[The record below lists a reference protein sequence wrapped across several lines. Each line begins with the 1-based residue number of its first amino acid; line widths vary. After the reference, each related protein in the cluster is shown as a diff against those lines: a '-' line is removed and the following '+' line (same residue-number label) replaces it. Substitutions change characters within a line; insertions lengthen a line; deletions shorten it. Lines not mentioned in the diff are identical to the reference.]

1 MGKGSS
7 APKSPDPYDTASAE
21 AQFNR
26 LDTYSPSGSGVR
38 YGYTDASGKFVQ
50 GVAPEGFQSAQQYI
64 ESPWEKAIRESLQP
78 ASVDLVNRVIGDNIT
93 GMPDAARA
101 RDTSGLAK
109 QIFDTGYARM
119 APQFEKEN
127 NRLLTNLQA
136 RGVPVG
142 ADAFDSAYKT
152 QQQGVNDALQQLTLG
167 ATQAAGQEQSRLFAL
182 DSAARGNAIS
192 ELVAAMGGTYN
203 PPTSTP
209 SGQAAGVNYSG
220 LVQQGYQN
228 DLAQWQQKQQ
238 QQTSAMGTLGQLGGA
253 MLMAGKSTRTAK
265 NVGDTV
271 DIHEMAGAVLEMPIH
286 RWSYKPDLAPP
297 GFGTETHI
305 GPMAED
311 FRDMTGFGNGQSIV
325 FLDYFGVL
333 HAALKSALTRIEVL
347 ERAAYRVEVH

>member
-1 MGKGSS
+1 MGKGSR

-38 YGYTDASGKFVQ
+38 YGYTNSQGQFVQ

-136 RGVPVG
+136 RGIPMG
-142 ADAFDSAYKT
+142 AEAFDSAYKT
-152 QQQGVNDALQQLTLG
+152 QKQGVNDALQQLTLG
-167 ATQAAGQEQSRLFAL
+167 ATQAAGQEQSRLFGL
-182 DSAARGNAIS
+182 DSAARSGAVA
-192 ELVAAMGGTYN
+192 ELVAAMGGNYN
-203 PPTSTP
+203 PPTATP
-209 SGQAAGVNYSG
+209 NGQATGVDYSG
-220 LVQQGYQN
+220 LVQKGYQN

-238 QQTSAMGTLGQLGGA
+238 QQTSAMGTLGTLGGA
-253 MLMAGKSTRTAK
+253 MLMKSTAASK
-265 NVGDTV
+265 DVADVVNPID
-271 DIHEMAGAVLEMPIH
+271 MAAVVTDLPVYQ
-286 RWSYKPDLAPP
+286 WQYKPGEAPNP
-297 GFGTETHI
+297 FDVGRHI

-311 FRDMTGFGNGQSIV
+311 FRDATGFGDGRTIHV
-325 FLDYFGVL
+325 IDYLGVL
-333 HAALKSALTRIEVL
+333 LTALKGALMRIEML
-347 ERAAYRVEVH
+347 ERRTYYAGVH